1 MQSPRQRS
9 RFYEKPIRKRK
20 FFIQDYKERRYNEEE
35 NQESDDEYVTEF
47 RQRKTT
53 RKRIVYVDE
62 IDGDGEQS
70 ELEIELE
77 ITEEEIKKP
86 PLKKLRKELKKN
98 KTGIMKSIKM

>member
-20 FFIQDYKERRYNEEE
+20 FFKQDYKQHKYNEEE

-47 RQRKTT
+47 QQLKKP

-62 IDGDGEQS
+62 IDGDDEQS
-70 ELEIELE
+70 ELEIEPE
-77 ITEEEIKKP
+77 ITKEEIKKP
-86 PLKKLRKELKKN
+86 PLKQLRNEPKRK
-98 KTGIMKSIKM
+98 